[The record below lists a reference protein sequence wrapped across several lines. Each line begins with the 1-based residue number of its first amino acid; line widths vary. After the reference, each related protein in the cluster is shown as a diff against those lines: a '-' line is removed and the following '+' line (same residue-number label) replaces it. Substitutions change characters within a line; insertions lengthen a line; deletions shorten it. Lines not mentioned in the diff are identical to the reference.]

1 MRAGRGFG
9 VILHAEDRQFFVA
22 HSLDR
27 TVIQIDVRY
36 LYMRR
41 KRAGVD
47 SESVIL
53 RSNGHFAGAQI
64 FYRLVGPAMAEFQF
78 ERRPAEREAENLMA
92 ETDPE
97 DWFFAHQIVHGF
109 VCVWKRR
116 GITWAV
122 REKNS
127 VGLESEHFLG

>member
-1 MRAGRGFG
+1 MRAGRSFRM
-9 VILHAEDRQFFVA
+9 ILHAEDRQLLVA

-36 LYMRR
+36 LHIRR
-41 KRAGVD
+41 KRVAVD
-47 SESVIL
+47 GESVIL
-53 RSNGHFAGAQI
+53 RSDGHFARAQI
-64 FYRLVGPAMAEFQF
+64 LYRLIGPAMAEFQF
-78 ERRPAEREAENLMA
+78 ECRTAEREAENLM
-92 ETDPE
+92 TKTNPE
-97 DWFFAHQIVHGF
+97 DRLFAHQIVHGF

-127 VGLESEHFLG
+127 VGFKREHFFG